1 VISLQLDETLTRRQ
15 RLSGASLLVF
25 ANKSD
30 VSGCMD
36 GEEILQALELK
47 EIKTHRWNILQCS
60 AMTGQNLE
68 EGLAWVVDDAKARLF
83 LY

>member
-1 VISLQLDETLTRRQ
+1 
-15 RLSGASLLVF
+15 
-25 ANKSD
+25 
-30 VSGCMD
+30 MD
-36 GEEILQALELK
+36 GEEILQALRLK

-68 EGLAWVVDDAKARLF
+68 EGLAWVVEDAKARLF